1 MIFDKAGRILIGLKS
16 LGDKGLKTF
25 KIGVIIALF
34 HLSGKIDCSNEI
46 FIICAYIPDI
56 LSINNFN
63 TKMFIPSTPACG
75 ARPIFQVNFS
85 ATLLPFIFGEK

>member
-25 KIGVIIALF
+25 KIGVIMALF

-46 FIICAYIPDI
+46 FIIIH
-56 LSINNFN
+56 
-63 TKMFIPSTPACG
+63 
-75 ARPIFQVNFS
+75 
-85 ATLLPFIFGEK
+85 